1 MAGLLQHACGC
12 ALRMRP
18 VAQMANALSRALTRF
33 NDQPYLLIGLST
45 VMWGG
50 NVVAGRLAV
59 GQISPMAITCLR
71 WFIVCAI
78 FGVTLRSRI
87 AAEWPLIAPHWRRL
101 AILGASGF
109 TLFNAL
115 FYMAA
120 QHTTAVNM
128 AVLQGTFPALVLL
141 GMALVFKAPVSLLQ
155 ALGILVTFCGVAI
168 IACHGDL
175 ATLTSLTFN
184 RGDLL
189 LLVGTVIFAAYTIA
203 LRDRPKASAIVI
215 FAALAASA
223 FVTSIPFLAVEAALG
238 HSYLP
243 TPKGLLVLSFIAIGP
258 SLLGQIFFIRG
269 IELIGPSRTGIFYNL
284 VPVFGALFA
293 VAILGEEFHPYHAL
307 AFALVLG
314 GIWLSERA
322 PATPRIAAASSGSAA
337 R

>member
-1 MAGLLQHACGC
+1 M
-12 ALRMRP
+12 
-18 VAQMANALSRALTRF
+18 
-33 NDQPYLLIGLST
+33 
-45 VMWGG
+45 GG
-50 NVVAGRLAV
+50 AD
-59 GQISPMAITCLR
+59 P
-71 WFIVCAI
+71 
-78 FGVTLRSRI
+78 
-87 AAEWPLIAPHWRRL
+87 EDE
-101 AILGASGF
+101 
-109 TLFNAL
+109 
-115 FYMAA
+115 
-120 QHTTAVNM
+120 
-128 AVLQGTFPALVLL
+128 
-141 GMALVFKAPVSLLQ
+141 Q
-155 ALGILVTFCGVAI
+155 ALCS
-168 IACHGDL
+168 GDDV
-175 ATLTSLTFN
+175 LTELNDAFSDPNCAEYMYARTHNAFWAVDN
-184 RGDLL
+184 APGNYNDL
-189 LLVGTVIFAAYTIA
+189 IAAYTIA

-258 SLLGQIFFIRG
+258 SLLGQICFIRG

-293 VAILGEEFHPYHAL
+293 VAILGEEFHPYHTL